1 MKEKVFLLKVDNSFN
16 KVDTSISLY
25 SNNKHKTKETIKK
38 SIMTG
43 SNSSK
48 RLQYK

>member
-1 MKEKVFLLKVDNSFN
+1 MKEKVFLLKVDNSFD
-16 KVDTSISLY
+16 KPATSTNIY
-25 SNNKHKTKETIKK
+25 FNNKHKTKKTLKK